1 MWDPLF
7 YEFQNKKLYLNT
19 LTKQTLIFSKYSFQ
33 KTVLY
38 FPGLK
43 QDFEIGLG
51 GVFRIQKMFLM
62 T

>member
-1 MWDPLF
+1 MVGPTL
-7 YEFQNKKLYLNT
+7 EFIVW
-19 LTKQTLIFSKYSFQ
+19 LIFFKYSFQ

-51 GVFRIQKMFLM
+51 GVFRIHKMFLM